1 MANKTYIAAIQEA
14 LDLALAKDENTLI
27 FGEDVGKNGG
37 VFRATDGLQAKFGED
52 RVFNTPLAESGI
64 GGLAMGLATQN
75 YRPIMEIQFFGFVYE
90 VMDSI
95 AGQMARTRYRF
106 NNTRN
111 MPIVVRSPYGG
122 GTKTPEMH
130 ADNLEG
136 MVAQVPGIR
145 VVMPANPADA
155 KGLLLSSIESN
166 DPVVFLE
173 NLHLYRSLKGEVSEG
188 YYTTPLD
195 QAAIAREGD
204 DITIIAY
211 GGSVPVSLK
220 AADELAK
227 QGINAE
233 VVDLRTVSPIDIKTI
248 GESVQKTGRVL
259 VVQEAQRMAGIGAT
273 VMAEISERFILSLKA
288 PIGRVAAPDSVYP
301 FGQAENDW
309 MIKADDVVAKA
320 KEVVNYD

>member
-1 MANKTYIAAIQEA
+1 MAKKTYIAAIQDA
-14 LDLALAKDENTLI
+14 LDLALDKDENTLI
-27 FGEDVGKNGG
+27 FGEDVGENGG
-37 VFRATDGLQAKFGED
+37 VFRATDGLQAKYSED

-64 GGLAMGLATQN
+64 GGLAIGLATTG
-75 YRPIMEIQFFGFVYE
+75 YRPIMEIQFFGFLFE

-95 AGQMARTRYRF
+95 AGQMSRARFRF
-106 NNTRN
+106 NGTRN

-136 MVAQVPGIR
+136 IVAQVPGLR

-155 KGLLLSSIESN
+155 KGLLLSSIESD
-166 DPVVFLE
+166 DPVVYLE
-173 NLHLYRSLKGEVSEG
+173 NLHLYRSMKGEVADV

-195 QAAIAREGD
+195 KAAIAREGSD
-204 DITIIAY
+204 VTIVSY
-211 GGSVPVSLK
+211 GGAVPVSLK

-227 QGINAE
+227 EGIEAE
-233 VVDLRTVSPIDIKTI
+233 VVDLRTVSPIDIETI
-248 GESVQKTGRVL
+248 GESVKKTGRVV
-259 VVQEAQRMAGIGAT
+259 VVQEAQRMAGVAAT

-288 PIGRVAAPDSVYP
+288 PIGRVAAPDTVYP
-301 FGQAENDW
+301 FAQAENDW
-309 MIKADDVVAKA
+309 MMKADDVVAKA

>member
-1 MANKTYIAAIQEA
+1 MAVKSYIDAIREA
-14 LDLALAKDENTLI
+14 MDLALEKDKDVLI
-27 FGEDVGKNGG
+27 FGEDVGENGG
-37 VFRATDGLQAKFGED
+37 VFRATDGLQAKHGED

-64 GGLAMGLATQN
+64 GGLAIGLTTQN
-75 YRPIMEIQFFGFVYE
+75 YRPIMEIQFFGFLFE

-95 AGQMARTRYRF
+95 AGQMARNRFRF

-111 MPIVVRSPYGG
+111 FPIVVRSPYGG

-136 MVAQVPGIR
+136 IVAQVPGIR

-173 NLHLYRSLKGEVSEG
+173 NLHLYRSVKGEVPEG

-195 QAAIAREGD
+195 TAAIVREGKD
-204 DITIIAY
+204 LSIISY
-211 GGSVPVSLK
+211 GGGVPVAVK

-227 QGINAE
+227 QDIEAE
-233 VVDLRTVSPIDIKTI
+233 VLDLRTVSPLDIEAIGQTI
-248 GESVQKTGRVL
+248 QKTGRVV
-259 VVQEAQRMAGIGAT
+259 VVQEAQRMAGIGAN
-273 VMAEISERFILSLKA
+273 VMAEISERFILRLKA

-309 MIKADDVVAKA
+309 MIKADDIVAKA
-320 KEVVNYD
+320 LEVVNYD

>member
-145 VVMPANPADA
+145 VV
-155 KGLLLSSIESN
+155 
-166 DPVVFLE
+166 
-173 NLHLYRSLKGEVSEG
+173 
-188 YYTTPLD
+188 
-195 QAAIAREGD
+195 
-204 DITIIAY
+204 
-211 GGSVPVSLK
+211 
-220 AADELAK
+220 
-227 QGINAE
+227 
-233 VVDLRTVSPIDIKTI
+233 
-248 GESVQKTGRVL
+248 
-259 VVQEAQRMAGIGAT
+259 
-273 VMAEISERFILSLKA
+273 
-288 PIGRVAAPDSVYP
+288 
-301 FGQAENDW
+301 
-309 MIKADDVVAKA
+309 
-320 KEVVNYD
+320 